1 MINNFIFDLD
11 GLLVN
16 TEKLGLRLWQDT
28 AEKYNFQVDE
38 DWAISLM
45 GRGSSDTKTLY
56 IEKFGEEKAT
66 EIRNYRRKLIL
77 ETIKN
82 EGVEPMPGAL
92 ELLELLKAKEYKMA
106 LATGSIKRKIQYVFQ
121 SVDIQHYFDVII
133 SGEMVSHGK
142 PDPETFILAADG
154 LHVDPKETIVLE
166 DSPFGIEAAH
176 SIGATTILI
185 PDLYQPT
192 EEIINKCSYMF
203 NSLYEVIDK
212 IEEITKHE

>member
-45 GRGSSDTKTLY
+45 GRGYSDTKTLY
-56 IEKFGEEKAT
+56 IEKFGEEKAM
-66 EIRNYRRKLIL
+66 EIRNYRRNLIL

>member
-56 IEKFGEEKAT
+56 IEKFGEEKAM

-154 LHVDPKETIVLE
+154 LHVDPKETIVLV

-185 PDLYQPT
+185 ADLYQPT
-192 EEIINKCSYMF
+192 EEIRNKCSYMF